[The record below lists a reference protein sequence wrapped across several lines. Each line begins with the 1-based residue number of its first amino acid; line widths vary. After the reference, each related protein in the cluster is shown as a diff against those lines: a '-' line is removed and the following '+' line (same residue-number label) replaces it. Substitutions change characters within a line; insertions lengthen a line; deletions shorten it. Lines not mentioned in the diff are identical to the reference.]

1 MLTGYNVVRL
11 NDLLTTLGQNDT
23 EDIIKKFTCHKNKD
37 VEHFLHCKAI
47 EFDKQ
52 SLSKTH
58 LVFTSYRGNIVLVGY
73 FTIASKGIL
82 IKKDALPSKELRK
95 RVRKFTQP
103 LQYVEDYFVSAPLIG
118 QIGKNFCNE
127 YDKLITG
134 DELLKIALDKI
145 FEAQQIVGGKIVY
158 VECEDT
164 PALIDFYQSNGFVI
178 SGERSLDKDEEKYN
192 RGKYLVQMIKYI
204 KHGRRF

>member
-1 MLTGYNVVRL
+1 M
-11 NDLLTTLGQNDT
+11 
-23 EDIIKKFTCHKNKD
+23 
-37 VEHFLHCKAI
+37 
-47 EFDKQ
+47 
-52 SLSKTH
+52 
-58 LVFTSYRGNIVLVGY
+58 
-73 FTIASKGIL
+73 

-103 LQYVEDYFVSAPLIG
+103 LQYVKDYFVSAPLIG

>member
-1 MLTGYNVVRL
+1 
-11 NDLLTTLGQNDT
+11 LL
-23 EDIIKKFTCHKNKD
+23 
-37 VEHFLHCKAI
+37 FLSTK
-47 EFDKQ
+47 E
-52 SLSKTH
+52 SL
-58 LVFTSYRGNIVLVGY
+58 
-73 FTIASKGIL
+73 
-82 IKKDALPSKELRK
+82 
-95 RVRKFTQP
+95 
-103 LQYVEDYFVSAPLIG
+103 
-118 QIGKNFCNE
+118 GKNFCNE